1 MQCLMKYRWVKL
13 PRTLVPAGKG
23 IMGSWARLAARAAF
37 RRGAAEYCGHIN
49 AVTPGMWAGGVVG
62 LKSILGVRSREKALR
77 TLAALSELGYLQY
90 ALDRRTKKLTYE
102 ISDWV
107 VECSGA
113 ECMDGAVYAT
123 NDYGFLCLPR
133 NITERLAAAHYTFE
147 DADAW
152 LDLWCHTVWNDP
164 RNAFSFLTP
173 AIQYRFAGAVL
184 SLETLGQRWGWE
196 KTKVW
201 RFFQKHGD
209 AFALYRLPGS
219 YGCLIFNKHYPAGTA
234 GPVPKE
240 EDIVQLFQRF
250 RAYAAGA
257 SCSRSGLNRI
267 IRLYSHSV
275 IAQMG
280 LERQEVPAENR
291 VADLAPIYRA
301 YISLCRNCKNCW
313 NYVYDCRGAGKAAV
327 YAETEIRGPTRPM
340 DLTRMTKE
348 LFSYG

>member
-1 MQCLMKYRWVKL
+1 MQCLMKYKWVKL
-13 PRTLVPAGKG
+13 PRVLVPEGKG
-23 IMGSWARLAARAAF
+23 IMGAWARLAARAAF
-37 RRGAAEYCGHIN
+37 RKGEAAYCGHIN

-62 LKSILGVRSREKALR
+62 LKSILGLRSREKALR
-77 TLAALSELGYLQY
+77 TLATLSRLGYLQF
-90 ALDRRTKKLTYE
+90 ALDRETKKLTYE

-107 VECSGA
+107 MECSGA
-113 ECMDGAVYAT
+113 ACEDGAVYAT
-123 NDYGFLCLPR
+123 SDYGFLCMPR
-133 NITERLAAAHYTFE
+133 NITERLTTARYTFE

-164 RNAFSFLTP
+164 RNAFSYIAP
-173 AIQYRFAGAVL
+173 AVQYRFAGAVL

-219 YGCLIFNKHYPAGTA
+219 YGCLIFNKQYPGGTA

-240 EDIVQLFQRF
+240 EDIVQMFQRF
-250 RAYAAGA
+250 RSYAAGA
-257 SCSRSGLNRI
+257 SCSRSGLNKI

-280 LERQEVPAENR
+280 LERQEAPAENR

-301 YISLCRNCKNCW
+301 YISLCRNCENCR
-313 NYVYDCRGAGKAAV
+313 NYISDCRGVGRDAIKV
-327 YAETEIRGPTRPM
+327 KTEIRGPTRTV
-340 DLTRMTKE
+340 DLTKMTKE
-348 LFSYG
+348 LLPYE